1 MQAFI
6 VRVWTPREG
15 HQPPPGLRGTA
26 VHLASGREIRF
37 AEAASL
43 IRFLSDAGNVDAAT
57 IGGDH
62 VDWPRPPRQ
71 QLEQSK
77 IT

>member
-15 HQPPPGLRGTA
+15 HESPPGLRGTA
-26 VHLASGREIRF
+26 VHLASRREIRF
-37 AEAASL
+37 AEAAAL
-43 IRFLSDAGNVDAAT
+43 IRFLSDAGNVAASST
-57 IGGDH
+57 RADH
-62 VDWPRPPRQ
+62 TPRQ
-71 QLEQSK
+71 QVEQSE